1 MSKTVRANA
10 GETRGATRR
19 GVTSV
24 KDPVRRWAV
33 GTNFKTNCFSENKKV
48 FRNTFWATN

>member
-10 GETRGATRR
+10 GETRGSPMGCDERESA
-19 GVTSV
+19 
-24 KDPVRRWAV
+24 VRRWAV

-48 FRNTFWATN
+48 FGNTLLATN